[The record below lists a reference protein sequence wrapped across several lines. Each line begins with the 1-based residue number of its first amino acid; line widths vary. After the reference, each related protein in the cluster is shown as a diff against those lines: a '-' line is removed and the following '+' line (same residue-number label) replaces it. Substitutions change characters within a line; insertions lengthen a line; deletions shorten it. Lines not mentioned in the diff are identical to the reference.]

1 MTVPTI
7 DELLRVCEATLRK
20 TSKTPLLDAQLLLS
34 HEIGQDRNL
43 FLSHGD
49 DIVDEMAHA
58 RFLASVRRR
67 AAGEP
72 AAYILGKAGFYGR
85 EFFVTPD
92 VLTPRPETEHLIEAV
107 LEDVRARRADA
118 PIRIADIGTGSGAI
132 ALTLAC
138 EMPTHDVYATDI
150 SASALAVAQ
159 KNAQCL
165 GIAERVHLLEGDLA
179 APLAQFAPF
188 TCIVANL
195 PYIKSAQVPRRPDP
209 VGYEPLIAL
218 DGGKD
223 GLDLYRRLAI
233 QAPALLASG
242 ASLFFE
248 AAADTIPALLELVET
263 SFPRA
268 HVEIGEDYA
277 GFERYITAVMP

>member
-1 MTVPTI
+1 LPTI

-34 HEIGQDRNL
+34 HEIGQDRNR

-49 DIVDEMAHA
+49 DVVDEAAHA
-58 RFLASVRRR
+58 RFLALVRRR

-72 AAYILGKAGFYGR
+72 TAYILGEAGFYGR
-85 EFFVTPD
+85 QFCVTPD

-107 LEDVRARRADA
+107 LEDMRARRGDA
-118 PIRIADIGTGSGAI
+118 SVRIADIGTGSGAI

-138 EMPTHDVYATDI
+138 EMPALDVYATDI
-150 SASALAVAQ
+150 AAAALVVARE
-159 KNAQCL
+159 NAQRF
-165 GIAERVHLLEGDLA
+165 GIAERVRLLEGDLA
-179 APLAQFAPF
+179 APLAPFAPF
-188 TCIVANL
+188 TCIIANL
-195 PYIKSAQVPRRPDP
+195 PYIKSAQVPQRPHP
-209 VGYEPLIAL
+209 VQYEPLIAL

-223 GLDLYRRLAI
+223 GLNLYRRLVKQI
-233 QAPALLASG
+233 PALLASE

-248 AAADTIPALLELVET
+248 AAPDTIPSLLALVER

-268 HVEIGEDYA
+268 HVEIGEDYS
-277 GFERYITAVMP
+277 GFERYVTAVVP

>member
-1 MTVPTI
+1 MPTI

-34 HEIGQDRNL
+34 HEMGQDRNL

-49 DIVDEMAHA
+49 DVVDEAAHA
-58 RFLASVRRR
+58 RFLAAVRRR
-67 AAGEP
+67 EAGEP

-85 EFFVTPD
+85 EFYVTPD

-118 PIRIADIGTGSGAI
+118 PVRIADIGTGSGVI

-138 EMPTHDVYATDI
+138 EMPSLDVYATDI
-150 SASALAVAQ
+150 SATALAVAQ

-165 GIAERVHLLEGDLA
+165 GIAERVRLLEGNLA
-179 APLAQFAPF
+179 APLAPFAPF

-195 PYIKSAQVPRRPDP
+195 PYIKSAQVPQRPDP

-223 GLDLYRRLAI
+223 GLDLYRRLAK
-233 QAPALLASG
+233 QAPALLAPG

-248 AAADTIPALLELVET
+248 AAPDTIPTLLALVER

-277 GFERYITAVMP
+277 GFERYVTAVIP